1 MGVLGTFN
9 NSVTLIN
16 RTNRELNV
24 RYDGEDIKL
33 KPGENPGFPL
43 VAVPYAKRQNP
54 LMGSKH
60 PINPM
65 KFISLVGVKDTTDN
79 ITPIPQEVLD
89 RADGKLEVIDRSGEF
104 YGQPMRQN
112 VKLLHKEFDPY
123 EAGVG
128 DFDGSSN
135 IDSNATLFKQLG

>member
-1 MGVLGTFN
+1 MARVPVEDNVAAILRATATATSTA
-9 NSVTLIN
+9 SVSI
-16 RTNRELNV
+16 RV
-24 RYDGEDIKL
+24 SI
-33 KPGENPGFPL
+33 P
-43 VAVPYAKRQNP
+43 AKRAAMP
-54 LMGSKH
+54 LMVM
-60 PINPM
+60 PISSSASTSLE
-65 KFISLVGVKDTTDN
+65 FISLVGVKDTTDN